1 MKLELTNLAKEELVR
16 LHKIQDELIESDIDL
31 YFDFSSYDQ
40 LLFDLELFVEEAYVE
55 NNFDDVNKFAT
66 EISDSEGSD
75 VEFVLE
81 RLNKAKQ
88 LNLITIA

>member
-1 MKLELTNLAKEELVR
+1 MKLELTSLAKEELVR

-55 NNFDDVNKFAT
+55 NKFDDINRFAI